1 MNWLRSFLDKI
12 KPNFEKGGKLYFLHS
27 TFDAFEVFFYVP
39 NKVTEKGSH
48 IRDYVDSKRLM
59 THVLIALAP
68 LVLFGMF
75 NVGLQHFRLQLGLDI
90 DSWGQ
95 VVKEAGFWRIFW
107 YGFLRILPIIVVSY
121 VSGLAV
127 EFASAQIRHHQV
139 NEGFLVTGMLIAL
152 IVPPTIPLWML
163 SIATIFAVIFGK
175 EVFGG
180 TGMNFLNPALLTRA
194 FLFFAYPA
202 SMTGDAIWVA
212 SKGLDVISGP
222 TPLALA
228 AQNQFA
234 QAPSLL
240 TMSLGFTPGAIG
252 ETSKILIILGAIYL
266 IFTGVANLRVMISA
280 IVGAAAMG
288 LIFNLWGANEY
299 MQIPFYYHFFMGG
312 FLFGAVFMATD
323 PVTSAQTPTGKIYYG
338 LLIGILCILIRV
350 VNPAYPEGAMLA
362 ILLMNVFAPLIDHLV
377 VQQNINRRK
386 KRALLSQ
393 TIKS

>member
-1 MNWLRSFLDKI
+1 MVLANILVWILR
-12 KPNFEKGGKLYFLHS
+12 
-27 TFDAFEVFFYVP
+27 V
-39 NKVTEKGSH
+39 
-48 IRDYVDSKRLM
+48 
-59 THVLIALAP
+59 
-68 LVLFGMF
+68 
-75 NVGLQHFRLQLGLDI
+75 
-90 DSWGQ
+90 
-95 VVKEAGFWRIFW
+95 
-107 YGFLRILPIIVVSY
+107 LPIIVVSY

-163 SIATIFAVIFGK
+163 SVATIFAVIFGK
-175 EVFGG
+175 EIFGG

-228 AQNQFA
+228 AQNQFF
-234 QAPSLL
+234 QSPSLL
-240 TMSLGFTPGAIG
+240 TMSLGFIPGSIG
-252 ETSKILIILGAIYL
+252 ETSKILIILAAIYL

-280 IVGAAAMG
+280 LVGAAAMG

-299 MQIPFYYHFFMGG
+299 MQIPFYYHFFIGG
-312 FLFGAVFMATD
+312 FLFGAIFMATD

-338 LLIGILCILIRV
+338 LLV
-350 VNPAYPEGAMLA
+350 VY
-362 ILLMNVFAPLIDHLV
+362 FA
-377 VQQNINRRK
+377 
-386 KRALLSQ
+386 
-393 TIKS
+393 

>member
-1 MNWLRSFLDKI
+1 
-12 KPNFEKGGKLYFLHS
+12 
-27 TFDAFEVFFYVP
+27 
-39 NKVTEKGSH
+39 
-48 IRDYVDSKRLM
+48 
-59 THVLIALAP
+59 IALVP
-68 LVLFGMF
+68 IVLFGMF
-75 NVGLQHFRLQLGLDI
+75 NVGLQHYRLQLGIEI
-90 DSWGQ
+90 DAWGQ

-107 YGFLRILPIIVVSY
+107 YGFLRVLPIIIVSY
-121 VSGLAV
+121 VCGLAV

-163 SIATIFAVIFGK
+163 AVATIFAVIFGK

-202 SMTGDAIWVA
+202 SMTGDAVWIVN
-212 SKGLDVISGP
+212 KGLDVISGP

-240 TMSLGFTPGAIG
+240 TMTLGFIPGSIG
-252 ETSKILIILGAIYL
+252 ETSKILIVLAAFYL
-266 IFTGVANLRVMISA
+266 IFTGVVNLRIIISTL
-280 IVGAAAMG
+280 IGATAMG

-299 MQIPFYYHFFMGG
+299 MQIPFYYHFFFGG
-312 FLFGAVFMATD
+312 FLFGTVFMATD
-323 PVTSAQTPTGKIYYG
+323 PVTSAQTPIGKILYG
-338 LLIGILCILIRV
+338 LLIGILCMLIRV

-362 ILLMNVFAPLIDHLV
+362 ILLMNVFAPLIDHV
-377 VQQNINRRK
+377 VIQQNINRRK